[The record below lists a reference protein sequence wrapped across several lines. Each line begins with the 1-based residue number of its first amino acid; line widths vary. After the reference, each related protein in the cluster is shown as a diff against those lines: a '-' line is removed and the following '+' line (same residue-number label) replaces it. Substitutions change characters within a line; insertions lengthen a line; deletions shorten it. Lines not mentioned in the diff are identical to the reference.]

1 MRDYIIINSIPMK
14 PLTYFFE
21 PINRNA
27 IVVRPKKPFFA
38 WLKAIFPDDEEMQ
51 DKPENNIYLIHE
63 MNSNEEI
70 REVLSF
76 DFDDIFT
83 NELNDWC
90 TDEEFWPQNR
100 TYKMFS
106 EWFDVEICSMVLD
119 MEDDEVLKE

>member
-1 MRDYIIINSIPMK
+1 ME

-63 MNSNEEI
+63 MDSNEEI
-70 REVLSF
+70 REMLSF
-76 DFDDIFT
+76 NFDDIFT

-106 EWFDVEICSMVLD
+106 DWFDAEICSMVLD